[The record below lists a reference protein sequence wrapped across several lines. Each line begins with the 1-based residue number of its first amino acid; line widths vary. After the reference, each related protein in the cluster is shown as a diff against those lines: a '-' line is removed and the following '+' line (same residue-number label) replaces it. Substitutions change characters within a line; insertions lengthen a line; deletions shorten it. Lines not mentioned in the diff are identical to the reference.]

1 VTGNLKSRGSGM
13 NKKTKLIELFAKVSE
28 SYTITNCHNG
38 FFIDISGEDNN
49 NDWVNAKYVFNS
61 LEELLEAVKD
71 LAWMPKS

>member
-1 VTGNLKSRGSGM
+1 MTKM
-13 NKKTKLIELFAKVSE
+13 TKLTELFAKVSE

-38 FFIDISGEDNN
+38 FFIDVSGENSN
-49 NDWVNAKYVFNS
+49 NDWVCAKYVFNT